1 VYSLLTELKPL
12 ECEDFSVVKV
22 HLNLASKPY
31 NNRVLPWVLS
41 FAILFVS
48 LVGLIFVVQLTTS
61 ARSQTARAEADLN
74 TLKQQEQSLL
84 NKAEAV
90 KKSLTVPQQQALVA
104 AHQLIDRKTF
114 SWSRLLADLEA
125 SLPDGVRVS
134 SIAVRGVTTQ
144 GNQTI
149 ADLDLNVFS
158 KTPNTVLD
166 MIKTMQNEGTFVAY
180 LQSQNLQKG
189 RGEGGTEYELK
200 VVYKPRAGYAS
211 ESVAEVQ
218 PQPATTGEAK

>member
-1 VYSLLTELKPL
+1 
-12 ECEDFSVVKV
+12 VKAN
-22 HLNLASKPY
+22 LNLASKPY
-31 NNRVLPWVLS
+31 NNRVLPWVLT

-48 LVGLIFVVQLTTS
+48 LVGLIFVVQLTSS
-61 ARSQTARAEADLN
+61 ARSETAKREAELN
-74 TLKQQEQSLL
+74 NLKHTEQALL

-90 KKSLTVPQQQALVA
+90 KKSLTIPQQQALGA
-104 AHQLIDRKTF
+104 AHLLIDRKTF

-125 SLPDGVRVS
+125 SLPDNVRVS

-144 GNQTI
+144 GDQTI

-158 KTPNTVLD
+158 TTPNTVIE
-166 MIKTMQNEGTFVAY
+166 MIKKMKHEGIFDAY

-200 VVYKPRAGYAS
+200 VVYQPRAGYAT
-211 ESVAEVQ
+211 ESIAEVQ
-218 PQPATTGEAK
+218 HQSAETGEAK